1 MGKHHTAGIHLTG
14 WVLVLLPHRWQWPWG
29 VKKSRGHPCPEPH
42 PECPSGCSLS
52 PTRAGQQRWLLQQEL
67 LCGKEGL
74 LGHEQRVVWLGQGL
88 RRWEARLR
96 RHGWCGL
103 RGGQLWGAGVVA
115 GTRTCGRLQALE
127 ASFMALRMLP
137 EEGERPEVSGAPAGR
152 EAPRERPPLPSPLDS
167 SQAALGLWVSRSP
180 G

>member
-1 MGKHHTAGIHLTG
+1 MFISQAGSWFSCLIDG
-14 WVLVLLPHRWQWPWG
+14 SGPGVL
-29 VKKSRGHPCPEPH
+29 KSPGAIPARNPT
-42 PECPSGCSLS
+42 PSTPQGGSLS

-103 RGGQLWGAGVVA
+103 GGCQLWGAGVVA

-152 EAPRERPPLPSPLDS
+152 EAPRERPPMPSPLDS
-167 SQAALGLWVSRSP
+167 SQATLGLWVSRSP